1 MKTSLS
7 VLLIGATVVL
17 AACFGSDDHV
27 AEAPEPPPPVT
38 PVPPVTPIGTV
49 PPGATASIQA
59 FVAFLSGLMRS
70 ERDAP
75 LSLEGVVPPTSET
88 ALPLPVN

>member
-7 VLLIGATVVL
+7 ALLIGATVVL
-17 AACFGSDDHV
+17 AACFGSDDHGE
-27 AEAPEPPPPVT
+27 AAPETPPPVT
-38 PVPPVTPIGTV
+38 PVPPVTPSGTV

-59 FVAFLSGLMRS
+59 FVAFLAGLMQS

-75 LSLEGVVPPTSET
+75 LSLEGVTPPTSET
-88 ALPLPVN
+88 AAPLPVN